1 MSYQA
6 IKDLVGYALRTGLI
20 DEYDRPWAV
29 NELLKAM
36 GMDAWEEPAE
46 THERPLEDILKE
58 LLDYA
63 AARGRIEDDTTNRDL
78 FDTEL
83 MGRLTPRPSQVIS
96 EFRRRYQ
103 ADPKD
108 ATDWFYRF
116 SQDTDY
122 IRRYRIARDV
132 KWKAAT
138 PYGELDITINLSK
151 PERTPRPSRRQR
163 RHLRPVIPSAS
174 FAGKTRATRDGST
187 IPPGRTTGS
196 SPLPSIRRTGSS
208 STAPTS
214 TITSTASF

>member
-29 NELLKAM
+29 NELLQAM

-58 LLDYA
+58 LLDDA

-151 PERTPRPSRRQR
+151 PEKDPKAIAAAKAAPQTMLSQVPALPGKRGLRGTAQPSRPAEPPDYPHYHQSGGLVPPVQP
-163 RHLRPVIPSAS
+163 LR
-174 FAGKTRATRDGST
+174 
-187 IPPGRTTGS
+187 
-196 SPLPSIRRTGSS
+196 LL
-208 STAPTS
+208 
-214 TITSTASF
+214 

>member
-6 IKDLVGYALRTGLI
+6 IKDLVGYVLRTGLI

-58 LLDYA
+58 LLDDA

-96 EFRRRYQ
+96 EFRRRGLQHFVYCLF
-103 ADPKD
+103 AEGI
-108 ATDWFYRF
+108 RF
-116 SQDTDY
+116 Q
-122 IRRYRIARDV
+122 
-132 KWKAAT
+132 
-138 PYGELDITINLSK
+138 TIVGK
-151 PERTPRPSRRQR
+151 PRP
-163 RHLRPVIPSAS
+163 HLCYRVGVFQFGDAAHIVH
-174 FAGKTRATRDGST
+174 
-187 IPPGRTTGS
+187 
-196 SPLPSIRRTGSS
+196 
-208 STAPTS
+208 
-214 TITSTASF
+214 

>member
-20 DEYDRPWAV
+20 EEYDRPWAV
-29 NELLKAM
+29 NELLQAM

-58 LLDYA
+58 LLDDA

-122 IRRYRIARDV
+122 ICLLYTSPSPRD
-132 KWKAAT
+132 
-138 PYGELDITINLSK
+138 
-151 PERTPRPSRRQR
+151 
-163 RHLRPVIPSAS
+163 
-174 FAGKTRATRDGST
+174 
-187 IPPGRTTGS
+187 
-196 SPLPSIRRTGSS
+196 
-208 STAPTS
+208 
-214 TITSTASF
+214 

>member
-29 NELLKAM
+29 NELLQAM

-46 THERPLEDILKE
+46 THERSLEDILKE
-58 LLDYA
+58 LLDDA

-138 PYGELDITINLSK
+138 P
-151 PERTPRPSRRQR
+151 
-163 RHLRPVIPSAS
+163 LRG
-174 FAGKTRATRDGST
+174 AGHHH
-187 IPPGRTTGS
+187 
-196 SPLPSIRRTGSS
+196 
-208 STAPTS
+208 
-214 TITSTASF
+214 

>member
-6 IKDLVGYALRTGLI
+6 IKDLVGYVLRTGLI

-58 LLDYA
+58 LLDDA

-151 PERTPRPSRRQR
+151 PEKAVSYT
-163 RHLRPVIPSAS
+163 HLTLP
-174 FAGKTRATRDGST
+174 
-187 IPPGRTTGS
+187 TT
-196 SPLPSIRRTGSS
+196 
-208 STAPTS
+208 
-214 TITSTASF
+214 

>member
-29 NELLKAM
+29 NELLQAM

-58 LLDYA
+58 LLDDA

-103 ADPKD
+103 AGPHGSRHPGFR
-108 ATDWFYRF
+108 TDGGGAGRG
-116 SQDTDY
+116 
-122 IRRYRIARDV
+122 
-132 KWKAAT
+132 AA
-138 PYGELDITINLSK
+138 
-151 PERTPRPSRRQR
+151 PRSRRAVYGPAWR
-163 RHLRPVIPSAS
+163 RGIVRSGSGSGGRDLHFGHYPHRPGLSEHR
-174 FAGKTRATRDGST
+174 G
-187 IPPGRTTGS
+187 
-196 SPLPSIRRTGSS
+196 
-208 STAPTS
+208 
-214 TITSTASF
+214 

>member
-1 MSYQA
+1 
-6 IKDLVGYALRTGLI
+6 
-20 DEYDRPWAV
+20 
-29 NELLKAM
+29 
-36 GMDAWEEPAE
+36 MDAWEEPAE

-58 LLDYA
+58 LLDDA

-108 ATDWFYRF
+108 TTDWFYRF

-138 PYGELDITINLSK
+138 PYGEMDITINLSK
-151 PERTPRPSRRQR
+151 PEKDPKAIAAAKAAPQTRAA
-163 RHLRPVIPSAS
+163 IPSACC
-174 FAGKTRATRDGST
+174 AGKMRATPAG
-187 IPPGRTTGS
+187 
-196 SPLPSIRRTGSS
+196 
-208 STAPTS
+208 
-214 TITSTASF
+214 

>member
-58 LLDYA
+58 LLDDA

-96 EFRRRYQ
+96 EFRRHGLVLPLQSGHGLHPALPHRKGCEVEGGH
-103 ADPKD
+103 P
-108 ATDWFYRF
+108 
-116 SQDTDY
+116 
-122 IRRYRIARDV
+122 
-132 KWKAAT
+132 
-138 PYGELDITINLSK
+138 
-151 PERTPRPSRRQR
+151 
-163 RHLRPVIPSAS
+163 LRG
-174 FAGKTRATRDGST
+174 AGHHH
-187 IPPGRTTGS
+187 
-196 SPLPSIRRTGSS
+196 
-208 STAPTS
+208 
-214 TITSTASF
+214 